1 MENNTEHKKEVG
13 KGMESVREISKDSDK
28 NKKFYKKPLFWI
40 SLALALIGLG
50 LAIFAGIYFMAQSKN
65 KQVVLSGWNGIIDSN
80 KTLQG
85 LSVKVENQE
94 SFDVYTAELKKLNS
108 KIDEN
113 KSKAQKLSFKN
124 TDVKRYQIFLNDY
137 SSYISESVKYADKIN
152 DYTQEDS
159 DKLKDMGF
167 VAKNSST
174 DLKSNTSYLKDEMPT
189 SSFEVQNV
197 LFEANKV
204 ILTNALASKAKQ
216 LAEQAAT
223 AKDLADKKAAENTAG
238 SFLNA
243 FLAGN
248 APLMRQYMTEAYQK
262 EYDFNQLTAEARTTT
277 YPASF
282 RILSNQKV
290 DDVKYK
296 DQANV
301 LFKYRDGS
309 SQFTVGYEMNIIY
322 DATSQRWLV
331 NSIKEGNSF

>member
-65 KQVVLSGWNGIIDSN
+65 KQVVLSGWNGMIDSN

-223 AKDLADKKAAENTAG
+223 AKDLADKKAAENAAG

>member
-1 MENNTEHKKEVG
+1 
-13 KGMESVREISKDSDK
+13 
-28 NKKFYKKPLFWI
+28 
-40 SLALALIGLG
+40 
-50 LAIFAGIYFMAQSKN
+50 
-65 KQVVLSGWNGIIDSN
+65 
-80 KTLQG
+80 
-85 LSVKVENQE
+85 
-94 SFDVYTAELKKLNS
+94 
-108 KIDEN
+108 
-113 KSKAQKLSFKN
+113 
-124 TDVKRYQIFLNDY
+124 
-137 SSYISESVKYADKIN
+137 
-152 DYTQEDS
+152 
-159 DKLKDMGF
+159 MGF